1 MAPRDGPDTRAVII
15 CLRPCLHHFCHFKL
29 SMACGPPTAPPHT
42 ILSIPYPEGAP
53 HPLIFAHCSRSH
65 PVGLLVLLM
74 PSLCA
79 SFHLCLLL
87 PFASSLPTCPFF
99 PRLPETTH

>member
-29 SMACGPPTAPPHT
+29 SMACGSPTAPPHT

-53 HPLIFAHCSRSH
+53 HPLIFCSLLSFPPSGALGAPDAITARLFPPVSTAPFCFQPSH
-65 PVGLLVLLM
+65 LSFL
-74 PSLCA
+74 PSA
-79 SFHLCLLL
+79 
-87 PFASSLPTCPFF
+87 T
-99 PRLPETTH
+99 

>member
-29 SMACGPPTAPPHT
+29 SMACGSPTAPPHT

-53 HPLIFAHCSRSH
+53 HPLIFCSLLSFPPSGALGAPDAITVRLFPPVSTAPFCFQPSH
-65 PVGLLVLLM
+65 LSFL
-74 PSLCA
+74 PSTA
-79 SFHLCLLL
+79 
-87 PFASSLPTCPFF
+87 
-99 PRLPETTH
+99 